1 MAFFTHNPQNIS
13 WVGLAGMTPTQ
24 LAHEVH
30 PRIEQHPIRLDLF
43 WSLFSV
49 IADIPMTL
57 DYICLLCCTAESS
70 SSVNKTAP
78 TCNYS

>member
-49 IADIPMTL
+49 IANILMTL
-57 DYICLLCCTAESS
+57 YILVVLH
-70 SSVNKTAP
+70 
-78 TCNYS
+78 YSIFP